1 MLATITGRMNILVVV
16 IALVVD
22 TVSCCDDDR
31 GYSLVCRFCHF
42 RCRGR
47 RMFVWL

>member
-31 GYSLVCRFCHF
+31 GYNLVVSFLSF
-42 RCRGR
+42 S
-47 RMFVWL
+47 V